1 MEIMR
6 TNNAIRNLIREE
18 KLEQVYSS
26 MQVGQNESGMLTMNQ
41 CLIKLI
47 QDGTVTE
54 EVAMDCTT
62 VPDELARMIAANGP
76 VGPKKRA

>member
-26 MQVGQNESGMLTMNQ
+26 MQVGQGESGMVTMNQ
-41 CLIKLI
+41 SLIRLVQEGVI
-47 QDGTVTE
+47 SE
-54 EVAMDCTT
+54 EAALEATT
-62 VPDELARMIAANGP
+62 VPDEMVRLLTSMGT
-76 VGPKKRA
+76 GKKKG